1 MTGQSVSIIITLV
14 VGQERQEIHR
24 SIKPERLEETIREFS
39 QEIGQALL
47 QTALD
52 VLDESLRAEVP
63 KAWRNV
69 GTASRTVVFESGPVR
84 YRRRV
89 YQDEHGRRWKPLDLL
104 LGIAP
109 FARTSLKV
117 QEMGCVLASRSTY
130 RNASEMLAYVLR
142 TAISPSSL
150 QRMVKR
156 FGELIEAYEQ
166 DWLAETEPGR
176 IQTDTLYGE
185 SDGVWVHLQQQD
197 QKRAEVKV
205 GLLYSGKK
213 CIGMGR
219 YACENKVVMTQLGG
233 SNEEWQIKVRELADR
248 HFDLSEVKHLV
259 VGGDGAPWVR
269 HAFDLLNLPQMPVLD
284 RFHVCRAVHRSLGKM
299 LNSWSL
305 LDRLFT
311 TPFEQIKPELL
322 ALQAKVRGKQAL
334 EIQRV
339 IRYLEHNQDALLD
352 LDKRGL
358 PDLKPATLGAAE
370 GNVDKLV
377 RQRMRGRG
385 LSWSPSGGQSLLT
398 ILRHRDTL
406 AKDAFMR
413 PSAKPENQYIMT
425 KGKTEVYKPISAS
438 IPLFRSVDNLQP
450 WVQLLKNRMNKEL
463 SLTALF

>member
-1 MTGQSVSIIITLV
+1 
-14 VGQERQEIHR
+14 
-24 SIKPERLEETIREFS
+24 
-39 QEIGQALL
+39 
-47 QTALD
+47 
-52 VLDESLRAEVP
+52 
-63 KAWRNV
+63 
-69 GTASRTVVFESGPVR
+69 
-84 YRRRV
+84 
-89 YQDEHGRRWKPLDLL
+89 
-104 LGIAP
+104 
-109 FARTSLKV
+109 
-117 QEMGCVLASRSTY
+117 
-130 RNASEMLAYVLR
+130 
-142 TAISPSSL
+142 
-150 QRMVKR
+150 
-156 FGELIEAYEQ
+156 
-166 DWLAETEPGR
+166 
-176 IQTDTLYGE
+176 
-185 SDGVWVHLQQQD
+185 
-197 QKRAEVKV
+197 
-205 GLLYSGKK
+205 
-213 CIGMGR
+213 
-219 YACENKVVMTQLGG
+219 
-233 SNEEWQIKVRELADR
+233 
-248 HFDLSEVKHLV
+248 
-259 VGGDGAPWVR
+259 
-269 HAFDLLNLPQMPVLD
+269 
-284 RFHVCRAVHRSLGKM
+284 M

-406 AKDAFMR
+406 TKDAFMR
-413 PSAKPENQYIMT
+413 PSAKPENLHIKT

>member
-14 VGQERQEIHR
+14 VGQERQEIQR
-24 SIKPERLEETIREFS
+24 SIEPERLEETIREFS

-52 VLDESLRAEVP
+52 VLDGSLRAEVP
-63 KAWRNV
+63 KGWRNV
-69 GTASRTVVFESGPVR
+69 GTASRTVVFESGPVK

-166 DWLAETEPGR
+166 DWRAETEPGR

-248 HFDLSEVKHLV
+248 HLGFDPVEIFGNIDISQFKPPSFLV
-259 VGGDGAPWVR
+259 SIE
-269 HAFDLLNLPQMPVLD
+269 D
-284 RFHVCRAVHRSLGKM
+284 RFGETAGLEKRETQQHSIGGNLEDTGMDVFGEHYALHQNCIDCHADHHEETLKAQR
-299 LNSWSL
+299 
-305 LDRLFT
+305 D
-311 TPFEQIKPELL
+311 QI
-322 ALQAKVRGKQAL
+322 AD
-334 EIQRV
+334 V
-339 IRYLEHNQDALLD
+339 IV
-352 LDKRGL
+352 
-358 PDLKPATLGAAE
+358 T
-370 GNVDKLV
+370 
-377 RQRMRGRG
+377 G
-385 LSWSPSGGQSLLT
+385 LSPFPVGQRSKGDRRNRAGQEDFDHAS
-398 ILRHRDTL
+398 IQDHRD
-406 AKDAFMR
+406 
-413 PSAKPENQYIMT
+413 QH
-425 KGKTEVYKPISAS
+425 
-438 IPLFRSVDNLQP
+438 
-450 WVQLLKNRMNKEL
+450 
-463 SLTALF
+463 